1 MKTTWML
8 TGQLSQDERLRCIPL
23 HTMPFRVGRRTD
35 LSLCLSRPSVSN
47 LHAEFVIEGNSL
59 VLLDLQS
66 TNGTYVNGDRIGDR
80 IEVHHDDMIQFADMP
95 FRLGQQSSNLDSRTM
110 VEDVCDRAL
119 GLVQFEKL
127 IDERAVVAF
136 FQPIVEL
143 GDNHTVAYEVLSRS
157 RLVGLETPAA
167 MFRAAAQLNAEVEL
181 SRAMRIEGIRTSA
194 MFPEPPHVFVN
205 THPRELAQEGLLDSM
220 TSLRRIAA
228 SQPIT
233 VEIHEA
239 AVTDVSTMKGLRSG
253 LDDLNMRLA
262 FDDFGAGQPRL
273 CELAEVQPH
282 YLKFDRQLI
291 QDIHR
296 ASSQRQQVLAHL
308 VRLVSELGVLPLA
321 EGIECEEE
329 GTVCREMGFVL
340 AQGFYYGKP
349 APASAYTSP
358 APSLLGEQSAAA
370 ASWLH
375 HNDQS
380 AM

>member
-35 LSLCLSRPSVSN
+35 LSLCLSRPSMSS
-47 LHAEFVIEGNSL
+47 LHAEFVTQGSSL
-59 VLLDLQS
+59 FLRDLHS
-66 TNGTYVNGDRIGDR
+66 TNGTYVNGDRVGDQ

-95 FRLGQQSSNLDSRTM
+95 FRLGQQSSDLDSRTM

-127 IDERAVVAF
+127 VTERAVVAY
-136 FQPIVEL
+136 FQAVVEL
-143 GDNHTVAYEVLSRS
+143 RDNHTVAYEVLSRS
-157 RLVGLETPAA
+157 RLVGLETPAT

-181 SRAMRIEGIRTSA
+181 SRAMRIEGVRSSA
-194 MFPEPPHVFVN
+194 MFSEPPHIFVN
-205 THPRELAQEGLLDSM
+205 THPRELVEEGLLDSM
-220 TSLRRIAA
+220 KSLRRLAA

-239 AVTDVSTMKGLRSG
+239 AVTDVSTMKELRSG
-253 LDDLNMRLA
+253 LDDLNMCLA
-262 FDDFGAGQPRL
+262 FDDFGAGQARL
-273 CELAEVQPH
+273 FELAEVRPH
-282 YLKFDRQLI
+282 YLKFDRQMV

-308 VRLVSELGVLPLA
+308 VRLVSELGVLPVA

-329 GTVCREMGFVL
+329 GTVCREMDFVL

-349 APASAYTSP
+349 APVSAYTSP
-358 APSLLGEQSAAA
+358 ARSLL
-370 ASWLH
+370 
-375 HNDQS
+375 
-380 AM
+380 